1 MNPRESEGCHTC
13 EGALGHL
20 FGRRWLLPIKGVQG
34 RAKGGARG
42 GSQKASICYPNS
54 PLRGY
59 QIDLFWEPPNL
70 YSVEGH
76 PSSDPYPGPVE
87 GLSQPSVA
95 KLRRGIADD
104 KNFTPPGSGR
114 PRGAAQDAGLL
125 AHRFL
130 GTLARCFAAE
140 NGNEPGE
147 QIGGLI
153 AEELIAEDDP
163 EVAGLVASWL
173 TMLAE
178 TVWVRVRD
186 AYPEQADVHGL

>member
-1 MNPRESEGCHTC
+1 MLNFSNPM
-13 EGALGHL
+13 AP
-20 FGRRWLLPIKGVQG
+20 RRRLQHCRRDGF
-34 RAKGGARG
+34 
-42 GSQKASICYPNS
+42 
-54 PLRGY
+54 PL
-59 QIDLFWEPPNL
+59 
-70 YSVEGH
+70 
-76 PSSDPYPGPVE
+76 
-87 GLSQPSVA
+87 
-95 KLRRGIADD
+95 
-104 KNFTPPGSGR
+104 GR